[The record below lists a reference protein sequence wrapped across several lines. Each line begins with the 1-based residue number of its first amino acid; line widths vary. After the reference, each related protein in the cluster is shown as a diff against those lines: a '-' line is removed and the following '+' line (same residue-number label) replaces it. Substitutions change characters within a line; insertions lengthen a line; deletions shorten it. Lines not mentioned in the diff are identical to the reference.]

1 MTPRGTI
8 IATMRWL
15 HPRNMGR
22 CAAVIAAA
30 LLLVAPG
37 LLTRPAAGNADNT
50 VRLTVDYGDGAAKT
64 VDNLPWEKGNTV
76 LDAMKEATS
85 RPHGIS
91 FSYTGAGDDAMLT
104 KIDDVQNQGGGTGK
118 KNWQFWVNGNYG
130 DRSFA
135 TFELHAQDVV
145 VWRFTTEQ
153 GK

>member
-50 VRLTVDYGDGAAKT
+50 VRLTVVYGD
-64 VDNLPWEKGNTV
+64 
-76 LDAMKEATS
+76 DAMKEATS